1 MKTSGTGRVL
11 AAVLVGIVFGIYRHY
26 TQIVMLQKGRDAYL
40 AAQSRHFDSVAN
52 DHSSFSMIIAGVIL
66 SALAF
71 GVYEL
76 VAAGFTRLI
85 PPSQIE
91 E

>member
-1 MKTSGTGRVL
+1 M
-11 AAVLVGIVFGIYRHY
+11 
-26 TQIVMLQKGRDAYL
+26 M
-40 AAQSRHFDSVAN
+40 VAW
-52 DHSSFSMIIAGVIL
+52 VIL
-66 SALAF
+66 ATMAA

-85 PPSQIE
+85 PPSEIE